1 MSDSQHPAR
10 LSLLRLAPALTLA
23 LLLAP
28 VALGLAWTLL
38 PAFGYLPAIGGERLG
53 LQGWRALF
61 AVPGFGTA
69 LRLTLVSGLL
79 TSVLAL
85 AIATAFCAWRAT
97 RPGRRALD
105 RFLAPLMGS
114 PHSAVALGL
123 AFLILPSGWLV
134 RLVSPWLTGF
144 DQPPASLVTVQDPWG
159 LSFVLGLLLKE
170 VPYLVLMI
178 IAASAQVPVE
188 RSMAAARALGQR
200 GAVAWLKTVFPQ
212 VYPQIRLPVF
222 AVLAFSL
229 SAVDVGLILAP
240 GNPPPLALL
249 AVRWFSNYDL
259 ALYFPAAAAASLQL
273 AIALAAIA
281 LWYGAE
287 KAIAPLGRYW
297 IERGAADRGAG
308 WALGGLSSVALAFGA
323 MGLLALSVMALWS
336 VAGAWLFRDALPQ
349 RFTMDNWSAQLD
361 RVGATSGATLAV
373 GLTAVAIAVVLAL
386 ACLENEQ
393 RRGLRPGARALWLL
407 YLPLLVPQIA
417 FLFGVQGL
425 LIRLGIDGSLAG
437 VVWAHL
443 VFVLPYVFLSLA
455 EPYRALD
462 PRYAASAAA
471 LGATPLRI
479 FLAVKLPILLRP
491 ILVAAAVGFAVSV
504 AQYLPT
510 LFAGAGRVATLTTEA
525 VTLASG
531 ADRRVIGVFVVL
543 QTALPMIVYGLAIG
557 LPRLVWRNRRTLR

>member
-1 MSDSQHPAR
+1 MTAPPRPAPF
-10 LSLLRLAPALTLA
+10 SPLRLAPPLTLG

-38 PAFGYLPAIGGERLG
+38 PAFGYLPAIGGDRLG
-53 LQGWRALF
+53 LQSWRALF
-61 AVPGFGTA
+61 AAPGFQSA
-69 LRLTLVSGLL
+69 LRLTLVSGVL
-79 TSVLAL
+79 TTVLAL
-85 AIATAFCAWRAT
+85 LIAIGFCAWRAT

-114 PHSAVALGL
+114 PHSAIALGL

-144 DQPPASLVTVQDPWG
+144 GQPPASLVTVQDPWG

-170 VPYLVLMI
+170 VPYLVLMMM
-178 IAASAQVPVE
+178 AASAQAPVE
-188 RSMAAARALGQR
+188 RSLATARALGQR
-200 GAVAWLKTVFPQ
+200 GTVAWLKAVFPQ
-212 VYPQIRLPVF
+212 IYPQIRLPVF

-240 GNPPPLALL
+240 GNPPPLSLL
-249 AVRWFSNYDL
+249 AARWFANYDL
-259 ALYFPAAAAASLQL
+259 SLYFPAAAAASLQL
-273 AIALAAIA
+273 AIALVAIG

-287 KAIAPLGRYW
+287 KLVAPLGRYW

-308 WALGGLSSVALAFGA
+308 WALGGLSAVAMAFGA
-323 MGLLALSVMALWS
+323 LGLLALLVMALWS
-336 VAGAWLFRDALPQ
+336 VAGAWLFPDALPQ
-349 RFTMDNWSAQLD
+349 RFTLDNWAAQLG
-361 RVGATSGATLAV
+361 RVGVTAGASLTVGLVAVLIAV
-373 GLTAVAIAVVLAL
+373 GLAL

-425 LIRLGIDGSLAG
+425 LIRLGIDGTVIG
-437 VVWAHL
+437 VVWTHL

-455 EPYRALD
+455 DPYRALD

-471 LGATPLRI
+471 LGATPLRV
-479 FLAVKLPILLRP
+479 FLTVKLPILLRP
-491 ILVAAAVGFAVSV
+491 ILVAVAVGFAVSV

-510 LFAGAGRVATLTTEA
+510 LFAGAGRIATLTTEA
-525 VTLASG
+525 VTLAGS
-531 ADRRVIGVFVVL
+531 ADRRVIGVFVVS
-543 QTALPMIVYGLAIG
+543 QSALPMIVYGLAIG
-557 LPRLVWRNRRTLR
+557 LPRMAWRHRRALR